1 MESTELMINDL
12 VKDDHD
18 NIIHVEELLYFGI
31 NGEWDGDKCY
41 GANAVYEL
49 LSPIPLDDRILDLN
63 FKKENNT
70 WILKKDIDDYGY
82 ITKNKKTMDESKRY
96 KFNMFF
102 NVGTS
107 ELYVNHVHE
116 LQHILRLA
124 GFPDYADNFRTE

>member
-82 ITKNKKTMDESKRY
+82 NTKNKKTMDESKRY

>member
-18 NIIHVEELLYFGI
+18 NIICVEELLYFGI
-31 NGEWDGDKCY
+31 NGEWDGDECY
-41 GANAVYEL
+41 GTNVVYEL

-63 FKKENNT
+63 FKKENNP
-70 WILKKDIDDYGY
+70 WILNKDIDDYGY

-96 KFNMFF
+96 KFSMFF

>member
-18 NIIHVEELLYFGI
+18 NIIRVEELLYFGV
-31 NGEWDGDKCY
+31 NGEWDGDECY

-70 WILKKDIDDYGY
+70 WILKGEIDDYGY
-82 ITKNKKTMDESKRY
+82 ITKTKDESKGY
-96 KFNMFF
+96 KFSMFF
-102 NVGTS
+102 YNVGTS
-107 ELYVNHVHE
+107 ELYVHHVHE
-116 LQHILRLA
+116 LQHILRLV
-124 GFPDYADNFRTE
+124 GFPDYADNFKVE

>member
-31 NGEWDGDKCY
+31 NGQWDGDKCY